1 MRIRVT
7 YQKDGALLYTST
19 LDVQTLWERSV
30 RRAGLK
36 LQYSQGFHP
45 QPRIQIANPLP
56 LGIVGERELIDIWL
70 MEEEKPDEIV
80 RRLNGALPEG
90 MRVSQVE
97 AVEETGPSLPKQ
109 IDASEYRVDLLN
121 SAETFVKLQQL
132 AEEMLSK
139 ATLPRVRNRKAY
151 DLRPLI
157 QELSVRENTAGSTA
171 IFLKMPSNSSQTGR
185 PEEVMAELGILLED
199 FRVTR
204 TRLIFAEKYA

>member
-7 YQKDGALLYTST
+7 YKKDGALLFTST
-19 LDVQTLWERSV
+19 LDVQTIWERSV

-56 LGIVGERELIDIWL
+56 LGIIGERELIDIWL
-70 MEEEKPDEIV
+70 VDEEEPAEIV
-80 RRLNGALPEG
+80 RRINKGLPEG
-90 MRVSQVE
+90 MQVTNIE
-97 AVEETGPSLPKQ
+97 QVEETGPSLPKQ
-109 IDASEYRVDLLN
+109 IDASEYRVDLLDPAY
-121 SAETFVKLQQL
+121 SADNLVKI

-139 ATLPRVRNRKAY
+139 DSLPRVRNRKAY

-157 QELSVRENTAGSTA
+157 QELSVQETEEGNVV
-171 IFLKMPSNSSQTGR
+171 ILMKMPSNSSQTGR
-185 PEEVMAELGILLED
+185 PEEVMAEMGISLED

-204 TRLIFAEKYA
+204 TNLVFLEKYA

>member
-36 LQYSQGFHP
+36 LTYSQGFHP

-56 LGIVGERELIDIWL
+56 LGIVGELELIDIWL
-70 MEEEKPDEIV
+70 VDEENPVEIV
-80 RRLNGALPEG
+80 RRLNSALPEG
-90 MRVSQVE
+90 MRVTQVE
-97 AVEETGPSLPKQ
+97 PVDENGPSLPKQ

-121 SAETFVKLQQL
+121 SVETADKLQEMSEKML
-132 AEEMLSK
+132 AK
-139 ATLPRVRNRKAY
+139 DALPRVRNRKAY

-157 QELSVRENTAGSTA
+157 QDLTVQENGAGNA
-171 IFLKMPSNSSQTGR
+171 DIFLKMPSNSSQTGR
-185 PEEVMAELGILLED
+185 PEEVMAELGIPLEN

-204 TRLIFAEKYA
+204 TKLIFAEKYA

>member
-80 RRLNGALPEG
+80 KRLNGALPEG

-157 QELSVRENTAGSTA
+157 QELSVRENTTGSTA

-185 PEEVMAELGILLED
+185 PEEVMAERVMLLEVL
-199 FRVTR
+199 RVTR
-204 TRLIFAEKYA
+204 TRLICAEKYA

>member
-7 YQKDGALLYTST
+7 YEKDGALLYTST

-70 MEEEKPDEIV
+70 VEEEKPAEIF
-80 RRLNGALPEG
+80 RRLNSGLPKG
-90 MRVSQVE
+90 MRVTQVE
-97 AVEETGPSLPKQ
+97 PIEENGPSLPKQ

-121 SAETFVKLQQL
+121 TTEALESLQNAVADML
-132 AEEMLSK
+132 AK

-157 QELSVRENTAGSTA
+157 QDLSVREEKQGQIA

-185 PEEVMAELGILLED
+185 PEEVMAELGIPLED

-204 TRLIFAEKYA
+204 TNLIFTEKYA

>member
-7 YQKDGALLYTST
+7 YQKAGPLLYTST

-45 QPRIQIANPLP
+45 QPRIQIAKPLP
-56 LGIVGERELIDIWL
+56 LGILGERELIDIWL
-70 MEEEKPDEIV
+70 VDEKKPDEIIQ
-80 RRLNGALPEG
+80 RFNNGLPEG
-90 MRVSQVE
+90 MRVTQVE
-97 AVEETGPSLPKQ
+97 LVEENGPSLPKQ

-121 SAETFVKLQQL
+121 NAETVEKLQKA

-139 ATLPRVRNRKAY
+139 AILPRVRNRKAY

-157 QELSVRENTAGSTA
+157 QELTIQENTAGNIA
-171 IFLKMPSNSSQTGR
+171 IFLIMPSNSSQTGR
-185 PEEVMAELGILLED
+185 PEEVMAELGIPLED

>member
-80 RRLNGALPEG
+80 KRLNGALPEG

-185 PEEVMAELGILLED
+185 PEEVLAELGIPLED

-204 TRLIFAEKYA
+204 TKLIFAEKYA

>member
-80 RRLNGALPEG
+80 KRLNGALPEG

-157 QELSVRENTAGSTA
+157 QELSVRENTTGSTA

>member
-7 YQKDGALLYTST
+7 YKKDGALLYTST
-19 LDVQTLWERSV
+19 LDVQTIWERSV

-56 LGIVGERELIDIWL
+56 LGIIGERELIDIWL
-70 MEEEKPDEIV
+70 VDEEKPAEIV
-80 RRLNGALPEG
+80 RRLNMGLPEG
-90 MRVSQVE
+90 MQVIHIE
-97 AVEETGPSLPKQ
+97 QVEETGPSLPKQ

-121 SAETFVKLQQL
+121 PAYSVDHLAKF

-139 ATLPRVRNRKAY
+139 ESLPRVRNRKAY

-157 QELSVRENTAGSTA
+157 QELSVQDMEEGNVV
-171 IFLKMPSNSSQTGR
+171 IMMKMPSNSSQTGR
-185 PEEVMAELGILLED
+185 PEEVMAEMGISLED

-204 TRLIFAEKYA
+204 TNLVFLEKYA

>member
-1 MRIRVT
+1 MRMRVT

-56 LGIVGERELIDIWL
+56 LGILGESELIDIWL
-70 MEEEKPDEIV
+70 IEEEKPAEIV
-80 RRLNGALPEG
+80 RRLNKALPEG
-90 MRVSQVE
+90 MLVTQVE
-97 AVEETGPSLPKQ
+97 LVEENGPSLPKQ

-121 SAETFVKLQQL
+121 GTETVEKLQKT
-132 AEEMLSK
+132 AAEMLSK

-157 QELSVRENTAGSTA
+157 QDLTVQENTNGNPA
-171 IFLKMPSNSSQTGR
+171 IYLKMPSNSSQTGR
-185 PEEVMAELGILLED
+185 PEEVMAELGIPLED

>member
-7 YQKDGALLYTST
+7 YKKDDALLFTST
-19 LDVQTLWERSV
+19 LDVQTIWERSV

-56 LGIVGERELIDIWL
+56 LGIIGERELIDIWL
-70 MEEEKPDEIV
+70 VDEERPTEIV
-80 RRLNGALPEG
+80 LRINKGLPEG
-90 MRVSQVE
+90 MQVTNIE
-97 AVEETGPSLPKQ
+97 QVEETGPSLPKQ
-109 IDASEYRVDLLN
+109 IDASEYRVDLLDPAY
-121 SAETFVKLQQL
+121 SADNLVKI

-139 ATLPRVRNRKAY
+139 DNLPRVRNRKAY

-157 QELSVRENTAGSTA
+157 QDLSVQETEEGNV
-171 IFLKMPSNSSQTGR
+171 IILMKMPSNSSQTGR
-185 PEEVMAELGILLED
+185 PEEVMAEMGISLED

-204 TRLIFAEKYA
+204 TNLVFLEKYA